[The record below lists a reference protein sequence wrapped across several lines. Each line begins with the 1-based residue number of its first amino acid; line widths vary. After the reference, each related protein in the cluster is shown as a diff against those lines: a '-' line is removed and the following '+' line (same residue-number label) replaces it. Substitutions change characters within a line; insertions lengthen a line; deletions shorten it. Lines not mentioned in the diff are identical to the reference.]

1 MMKKKLIFILLFLTS
16 CGFEPIYSSKN
27 SNDFVFKKIETIGE
41 KTINRRIISAISA
54 KENNIDFSHK
64 KLILENEKNIIE
76 TSKNTKGQP
85 DSFKMAIK
93 FKITLIDNKNNSSEK
108 IFYEEFSY
116 KNKDNKF
123 DLSEYEIKLENDLI
137 DKIIEDLIIYF
148 NIQ

>member
-27 SNDFVFKKIETIGE
+27 SNDFIFKKIETIGE

-54 KENNIDFSHK
+54 KENSISFSHK

-85 DSFKMAIK
+85 DSFKMTIK

-137 DKIIEDLIIYF
+137 DKIIEDLIIYI

>member
-27 SNDFVFKKIETIGE
+27 SNNFVFKKIETIGE

-137 DKIIEDLIIYF
+137 DKIIEDLIIYI

>member
-1 MMKKKLIFILLFLTS
+1 
-16 CGFEPIYSSKN
+16 
-27 SNDFVFKKIETIGE
+27 
-41 KTINRRIISAISA
+41 
-54 KENNIDFSHK
+54 
-64 KLILENEKNIIE
+64 
-76 TSKNTKGQP
+76 
-85 DSFKMAIK
+85 MAIK

>member
-1 MMKKKLIFILLFLTS
+1 MKKKLIFILLFLTS

-27 SNDFVFKKIETIGE
+27 SNDFIFKKIETIGE

-54 KENNIDFSHK
+54 KENSISFSHK

-85 DSFKMAIK
+85 DSFKMTIK

-137 DKIIEDLIIYF
+137 DKIIEDLIIYI

>member
-27 SNDFVFKKIETIGE
+27 SNNFVFKKIETIGE

-54 KENNIDFSHK
+54 KENNISFSHK

>member
-27 SNDFVFKKIETIGE
+27 SNNFIFKKIETIGE

-54 KENNIDFSHK
+54 KENNISFSHK

>member
-27 SNDFVFKKIETIGE
+27 SNNFVFKKIETIGE

-76 TSKNTKGQP
+76 TSKNTIGQP
-85 DSFKMAIK
+85 DSLAIK

>member
-27 SNDFVFKKIETIGE
+27 SNDFTFKRIETIGE
-41 KTINRRIISAISA
+41 KKINRRIISALSA
-54 KENNIDFSHK
+54 KENSIGFSHE
-64 KLILENEKNIIE
+64 KLVLENEKKIIE

-85 DSFKMAIK
+85 DSFKMIVK
-93 FKITLIDNKNNSSEK
+93 LKIILIDNKNNSTEK

-137 DKIIEDLIIYF
+137 DKIIEDLNIYF
-148 NIQ
+148 KIQ

>member
-27 SNDFVFKKIETIGE
+27 SNNFVFKKIETIGE

-85 DSFKMAIK
+85 DSIKMAIK